1 MTVSTLDP
9 SAGVILT
16 AVVKALA
23 LVLADVGSGTKTF
36 ILATLAFDAAFA
48 VGTTIG
54 GTGALHTTAFFASF
68 AIRAGGTGLDTLAV
82 RGIAELV
89 FSTVTIDTEVGDTLA
104 VVAEFSVFTASGVAS
119 GRDTLAVDADG
130 RAGTITVVLTN
141 AITATLTI
149 ATSLAVGTFDTS
161 AGVRHTTVDLTDATG
176 FAGRTGAF
184 VIATG
189 AIAKR
194 AGALCPGHSQVEQ
207 MLRKEEGV
215 LLLIAN
221 DASEGVKTKF
231 QRWSLRNALPVV
243 ELLSKDEIAH
253 STGLQPTSLVMVQ
266 EEGFSRTLRQEA
278 WRAEKLGLARYHGPQ
293 PSKLGSLESVR

>member
-1 MTVSTLDP
+1 MRTCIVTRETLPQWQLLRFVVEESSGIVYLDLLHKLPGRGAYLFP
-9 SAGVILT
+9 SRTNLT
-16 AVVKALA
+16 KAIKKGGFARAFKGKVQANEEQLWQDIQEAV
-23 LVLADVGSGTKTF
+23 TRRF
-36 ILATLAFDAAFA
+36 
-48 VGTTIG
+48 
-54 GTGALHTTAFFASF
+54 
-68 AIRAGGTGLDTLAV
+68 
-82 RGIAELV
+82 
-89 FSTVTIDTEVGDTLA
+89 
-104 VVAEFSVFTASGVAS
+104 
-119 GRDTLAVDADG
+119 
-130 RAGTITVVLTN
+130 
-141 AITATLTI
+141 
-149 ATSLAVGTFDTS
+149 TSLLS
-161 AGVRHTTVDLTDATG
+161 
-176 FAGRTGAF
+176 
-184 VIATG
+184 
-189 AIAKR
+189 IAKR